1 MRQRIAAVAAAL
13 TLALGVNGF
22 AQSSHWEIDPA
33 HSNAS
38 FTVRH
43 MMVSNVR
50 GEFAKLAGGLE
61 VAGDDPTTTKV
72 NVSIDAGSIDTR
84 EPKRDAHLR
93 SADFLDVAKFPTI
106 TFTSKKVE
114 RAGEGRF
121 KIVGD
126 LTIHGVTKE
135 VTLDVEE
142 LTPAV
147 KDLNGNLRVGA
158 HATTHI
164 NRKEFGLVWNMA
176 LEAGGVLVGDE
187 VNITIDVELI
197 KKA

>member
-1 MRQRIAAVAAAL
+1 MLHRIAAVAAAL
-13 TLALGVNGF
+13 TLAVGANGF
-22 AQSSHWEIDPA
+22 AQTSHWEIDPA

-50 GEFAKLAGGLE
+50 GEFTKLAGGLE
-61 VAGDDPTTTKV
+61 VMGDDPTTAKV
-72 NVSIDAGSIDTR
+72 NVTIDAGSLNTR

-93 SADFLDVAKFPTI
+93 SADFFDVAKFPTI

-114 RAGEGRF
+114 RTGEGRL
-121 KIVGD
+121 KLAGD
-126 LTIHGVTKE
+126 LTIHGVTRE

-142 LTPAV
+142 LTPVV
-147 KDLNGNLRVGA
+147 KDLNGNFRVGA
-158 HATTHI
+158 HATTRI
-164 NRKEFGLVWNMA
+164 SRKEFGLLWNVP
-176 LEAGGVLVGDE
+176 LEGGGVLVGDD